1 MVRFWQ
7 FGGQRPR
14 PAGVNAVKTSMFASR
29 SLPRSAGV
37 MAVVFATLLV
47 MAPIPATSASSVQ
60 NAGTPSVTLLVDPAD
75 VSCGAGT
82 VTINGQLTPDFTD
95 VTSGILLSDV
105 PDGWTVRSSWEVTT
119 PGGGV
124 VVPQTFS
131 LGGVDTP
138 VVNPGAVSEILSPY
152 VDDVRFAALVSGP
165 PPAVFTYTV
174 TTQLLDG
181 QSQWMSG
188 TAVSVECGGVVAVTA
203 LDLNADVPV
212 TAPAGVQTPPEPEAI
227 NWGPCDDPGAL
238 TNEQC
243 ATIQV
248 PLDQFADQVS
258 PAGTDSVD
266 GIVIE
271 LALNRFPASGVSEG
285 PMMTNPGGP
294 GGSGLGFA
302 RGMASI
308 YQGTSLTE
316 SYDIIGMDPRGVAD
330 SSPAPFCLFPEPPQA
345 GLDNVLA
352 PDWTAY
358 FDAAVPATA
367 AANTGCSVA
376 GARYLRFLGTRQVAA
391 DIDWIRRSEDAT
403 RGGDP
408 LDMHFWG
415 GSYGTRLGEVYLQN
429 FGDKAGN
436 VVLSGA
442 VDPASTY
449 VSFMTDRVGP
459 PDVVAQEMFFPAAP
473 SQTEDQFF
481 EVVQALTPA
490 NGQTPMDVAVPVIV
504 DDQATDITLSAFLGT
519 VGGALRSEG
528 SWPETVA
535 YIADTWANVVGGQ
548 DVAIQSPPL
557 PEFGEPELMVSVGD
571 GLASVGGQL
580 QLRVANAASAD
591 PVRLAINMA
600 TILNVVNCIDLP
612 GAPTTSAEMIS
623 IATAAV
629 PGDPV
634 NYLGYDFVQY
644 LDSCLGLAV
653 TTGDSSPAKVWPAL
667 PFPAG
672 TPAPLVIGSVGD
684 TATPFSWSEELD
696 LFFHDV
702 GIESVLLTYEGAEHV
717 AGYNWP
723 PPSCVSGPIVALF
736 AGEGLPE
743 TGTVCPFIST
753 LNRQPPTDVHA
764 QAGAGEV
771 TLTWAL
777 SQQRLGGTVDG
788 FVVEQRRLSDG
799 EWVRVDQSGG
809 SCDTI
814 LDEPDTTVC
823 VVGGLSNGVGY
834 QFRVATLPVYEP
846 TALFSEASNE
856 VIPSSD
862 PSPSDPVLPTFTG

>member
-7 FGGQRPR
+7 FGEQRSR
-14 PAGVNAVKTSMFASR
+14 PVGVDAVKSSMFASR
-29 SLPRSAGV
+29 SRLRSVGV

-47 MAPIPATSASSVQ
+47 MAPIPATSASSAP
-60 NAGTPSVTLLVDPAD
+60 NAGTPSVALLVNPAD

-82 VTINGQLTPDFTD
+82 VKINGQITPELTGY
-95 VTSGILLSDV
+95 TSAIGLSDV

-119 PGGGV
+119 PGGGIV
-124 VVPQTFS
+124 GPQTFS

-138 VVNPGAVSEILSPY
+138 VVNPGAVSTIISSY

-165 PPAVFTYTV
+165 PPTVFTYTV
-174 TTQLLDG
+174 TAQLFDG

-188 TAVSVECGGVVAVTA
+188 TAVTVECGGVVAVNA
-203 LDLNADVPV
+203 VDLNADVPV
-212 TAPAGVQTPPEPEAI
+212 TAPDGVQTPPEPEAI
-227 NWGPCDDPGAL
+227 NWGPCDDPAAL

-258 PAGTDSVD
+258 PAGIDSVD

-271 LALNRFPASGVSEG
+271 LALNRFPASGVSKG

-316 SYDIIGMDPRGVAD
+316 GYDIIGMDPRGVAD
-330 SSPAPFCLFPEPPQA
+330 SSPAPFCMPATSQA

-358 FDAAVPATA
+358 YDAAVPATG

-391 DIDWIRRSEDAT
+391 DIDWIRRAEDVT

-408 LDMHFWG
+408 LDMNVWG

-449 VSFMTDRVGP
+449 VSFTTDRVGP

-490 NGQTPMDVAVPVIV
+490 NGQTPLDVAVPAIV
-504 DDQATDITLSAFLGT
+504 DDQVTDITLRAFLGT
-519 VGGALRSEG
+519 VGGALRSEAA
-528 SWPETVA
+528 WPGTVA
-535 YIADTWANVVGGQ
+535 YIADTWTNVVGGL
-548 DVAIQSPPL
+548 DVAIESPPL
-557 PEFGEPELMVSVGD
+557 PEFGEPGFAVSGG
-571 GLASVGGQL
+571 GLAGVGGQL

-591 PVRLAINMA
+591 ETRLELNGV
-600 TILNVVNCIDLP
+600 TIREVVNCIDLP
-612 GAPTTSAEMIS
+612 GVPTTSAEMAS

-634 NYLGYDFVQY
+634 NYLGWEFAT
-644 LDSCLGLAV
+644 LDGCMGLAV
-653 TTGDSSPAKVWPAL
+653 TDGDSSPAKVWPAL

-684 TATPFSWSEELD
+684 TATPFSWSEDLD
-696 LFFHDV
+696 LFFQDA

-717 AGYNWP
+717 AGFNWP
-723 PPSCVSGPIVALF
+723 PSWCMYGPIVALF
-736 AGEGLPE
+736 AGDGLPE
-743 TGTVCPFIST
+743 PGTVCPFIST
-753 LNRQPPTDVHA
+753 LNRQPPTDVNA
-764 QAGAGEV
+764 QAGSGEV

-788 FVVEQRRLSDG
+788 FVVEQRRQSDG

-814 LDEPDTTVC
+814 LDEPGSLTC
-823 VVGGLSNGVGY
+823 VVSGLSNGVGY

-856 VIPSSD
+856 VTPSTEP
-862 PSPSDPVLPTFTG
+862 PSSDPVLPAFTG